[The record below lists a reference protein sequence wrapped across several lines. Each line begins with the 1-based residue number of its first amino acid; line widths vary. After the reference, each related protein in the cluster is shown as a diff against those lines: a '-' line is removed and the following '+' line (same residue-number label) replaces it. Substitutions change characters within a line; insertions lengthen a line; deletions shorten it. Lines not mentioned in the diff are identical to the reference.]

1 MKQIYQKFIVFLIAI
16 CVLTALPVLA
26 TEIVDINTANIEEL
40 STLKGISKVRAE
52 GIINYRDANG
62 PYQTLEDLKNV
73 RGIGD
78 KIIEKNKSVITIES
92 SSTDESEFQK
102 NSE

>member
-1 MKQIYQKFIVFLIAI
+1 MKSLQQKFIVFLVAI

-26 TEIVDINTANIEEL
+26 TEIVDINTADVEEL

-52 GIINYRDANG
+52 GIIKYREANG
-62 PYQTLEDLKNV
+62 PYQAVEDLKNV

-78 KIIEKNKSVITIES
+78 KIVEKNKSAITIGSVPTGEN
-92 SSTDESEFQK
+92 EVLQ
-102 NSE
+102 N